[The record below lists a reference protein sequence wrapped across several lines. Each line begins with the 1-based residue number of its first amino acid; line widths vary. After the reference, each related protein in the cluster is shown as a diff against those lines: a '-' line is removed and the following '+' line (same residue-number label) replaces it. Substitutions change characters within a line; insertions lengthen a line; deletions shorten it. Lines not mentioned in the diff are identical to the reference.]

1 MITVLAD
8 EVVVDA
14 APPDVLDHLAD
25 PHSYVGLSPLV
36 VRVEVLGRDA
46 EGVDYLAVE
55 RFGRRFLHW
64 DNRIRVRLVA
74 DRERLVLRSAV
85 RSPGRVTLDVE
96 VELVP
101 KGAGTLVRETLRI
114 TSPRLL
120 AGFVRGQARAVQVHR
135 LAELA
140 RRMAR

>member
-1 MITVLAD
+1 MTVLAD

-14 APPDVLDHLAD
+14 APAEVLDHLAD

-36 VRVEVLGRDA
+36 VRVEVLGTDD

-55 RFGRRFLHW
+55 RFGRGILHW

-74 DRERLVLRSAV
+74 DREQLVLRSAV
-85 RSPGRVTLDVE
+85 RSPGRVSLDVE
-96 VELVP
+96 VALLP
-101 KGAGTLVRETLRI
+101 KGTRTLVRETIRL

-120 AGFVRGQARAVQVHR
+120 TGFVRGQARAVQVHR

-140 RRMAR
+140 RRLTR

>member
-1 MITVLAD
+1 MTVLAD
-8 EVVVDA
+8 EVDVAA
-14 APPDVLDHLAD
+14 APLDVLDHLAD

-36 VRVEVLGRDA
+36 VRVEVLGRDG
-46 EGVDYLAVE
+46 EGVDYCAVE
-55 RFGRRFLHW
+55 RFGGRFLHW
-64 DNRIRVRLVA
+64 DNRIRVRLAA

-85 RSPGRVTLDVE
+85 RSLGRVTLEAE

-114 TSPRLL
+114 TCPRPL
-120 AGFVRGQARAVQVHR
+120 AGFVRDQARAVQVHR

>member
-1 MITVLAD
+1 VITVLAD

-14 APPDVLDHLAD
+14 APTEVLDHLAD
-25 PHSYVGLSPLV
+25 PRSYIGLSPLV
-36 VRVEVLGRDA
+36 VRVEVLGTDD
-46 EGVDYLAVE
+46 EGTDYLAVE
-55 RFGRRFLHW
+55 RFGRGILHW

-74 DRERLVLRSAV
+74 DREHLVLRSAV

-96 VELVP
+96 VALLP
-101 KGAGTLVRETLRI
+101 NDAGTLVQETIRLS
-114 TSPRLL
+114 SPRVV